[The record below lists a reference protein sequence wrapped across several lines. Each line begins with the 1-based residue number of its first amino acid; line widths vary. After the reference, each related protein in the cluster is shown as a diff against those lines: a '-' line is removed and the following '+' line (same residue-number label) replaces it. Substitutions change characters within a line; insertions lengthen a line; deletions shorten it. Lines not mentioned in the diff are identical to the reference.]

1 MLVTAFFKDPPLPL
15 ETYDQKW
22 AGPDKG
28 LIAAWLRG
36 IEKRHENPE
45 IAEMC
50 SRGELPVLAWAGGC
64 EKPLK
69 SGKKVGSLLY
79 LATWH
84 GLRGEDLNIDTNQES
99 ALTCTR
105 TLTIVTFTLDIKKL
119 FKGESNGRLG
129 D

>member
-1 MLVTAFFKDPPLPL
+1 MLVISFFKNPPSLPD
-15 ETYDQKW
+15 TYAQRW
-22 AGPDKG
+22 EGPDKG

-36 IEKRHENPE
+36 IQKRDENPE

-84 GLRGEDLNIDTNQES
+84 GLRGEDLNIDTKQEYPVK
-99 ALTCTR
+99 CTR
-105 TLTIVTFTLDIKKL
+105 TLTTVLFTLDIKKL
-119 FKGESNGRLG
+119 FKGEANERSGT
-129 D
+129 